1 MRMRSLIL
9 SLMLM
14 LALVSSALAADIN
27 SKWKGIFEGGP
38 SGAIEQNF
46 TFKVDGEKITGTMTD
61 EFIGEAKITQGTLK
75 GDDISF
81 TVSGSGQMGEM
92 TLSFKGK
99 VTSADEMHL
108 TFSIGGMG
116 GPGGDQ
122 PPGGGPG
129 GAMQV
134 TVKRVK

>member
-1 MRMRSLIL
+1 MRLLIL
-9 SLMLM
+9 SSMLM
-14 LALVSSALAADIN
+14 SALVGSAFAADVN
-27 SKWKGIFEGGP
+27 GKWKGTFQGGP
-38 SGAIEQNF
+38 SGPIEQNF

-75 GDDISF
+75 GDEISF

-99 VTSADEMHL
+99 LTSADEMQL
-108 TFSIGGMG
+108 TFSVGGMG
-116 GPGGDQ
+116 D
-122 PPGGGPG
+122 PGGGPG
-129 GAMQV
+129 GDMQV

>member
-1 MRMRSLIL
+1 MRMRLLIL
-9 SLMLM
+9 SSILTS
-14 LALVSSALAADIN
+14 ALVSSAFAADIN
-27 SKWKGIFEGGP
+27 GKWKGTVQGGP

-46 TFKVDGEKITGTMTD
+46 AFKVDGEKITGAMTD

-99 VTSADEMHL
+99 VTSADEMQL
-108 TFSIGGMG
+108 TFSIAGMG
-116 GPGGDQ
+116 GAGGGDQ
-122 PPGGGPG
+122 PP
-129 GAMQV
+129 MQV